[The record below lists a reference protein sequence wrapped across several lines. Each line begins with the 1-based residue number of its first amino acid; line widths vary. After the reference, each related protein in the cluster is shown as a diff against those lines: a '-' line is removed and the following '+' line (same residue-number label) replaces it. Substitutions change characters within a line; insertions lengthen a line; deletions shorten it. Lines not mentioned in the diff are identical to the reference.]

1 MDSKERIFRVDS
13 FRQRLIEVMSRTGI
27 KSAGLAQA
35 IGVDRSTLS
44 QLLAGENDRLPRVDT
59 LMAIASKL
67 QISVDWLLG
76 LTGESRSGAE
86 ILSQSLQLTPSSPL
100 PSGASLRLWHKEA
113 MGTKIR
119 YVPANLPDFVKTE
132 AVLACEYGQFE
143 NVSLE
148 QVIDTTKER
157 YYEVQQPGCD
167 MEICLSTQKMMG
179 FARGEGLWCTLSLQD
194 RCLQL
199 EWFAQLVDELYPKL
213 RVYLFNESR
222 NYASPYTIF
231 GAKRSAVYMG
241 HMYFVFNTSEH
252 VQTLT
257 GHFDGLIRGAEV
269 QAHQL
274 KPWIEQLLNEVRG
287 H

>member
-1 MDSKERIFRVDS
+1 MNSQERIFRVET
-13 FRQRLIEVMSRTGI
+13 FRQRLMEVMSRTGI
-27 KSAGLAQA
+27 KSSSLAQA

-44 QLLAGENDRLPRVDT
+44 QLLAEENDRLPRVDT

-143 NVSLE
+143 NVTLE

-157 YYEVQQPGCD
+157 YQEVQQPSCD
-167 MEICLSTQKMMG
+167 MEICLSVQEMVG
-179 FARGEGLWCTLSLQD
+179 FARGEGLWCNLNIED
-194 RCLQL
+194 RCKQL

-213 RVYLFNESR
+213 RVYLFSESR

-231 GAKRSAVYMG
+231 GAKRCAVYMG
-241 HMYFVFNTSEH
+241 HMYFVFNTNEH

-257 GHFDGLIRGAEV
+257 GHFDGLIRAAEV

-274 KPWIEQLLNEVRG
+274 KDWIEDLLREMKQV
-287 H
+287 